1 MNGGAVARQRPACVR
16 IRDVHSLC
24 RACGKYVTVAYIA
37 RGQREAY
44 CEPCCPI
51 CGARARREG
60 NNAAWPVTG
69 VIHHVRQIADRPKHP
84 RTRPSGGGYS
94 IASLRLVRKY

>member
-1 MNGGAVARQRPACVR
+1 MCPASREDGRRRSLNGEAAAQQRPACVR
-16 IRDVHSLC
+16 IRDVHCLC

-44 CEPCCPI
+44 CEHCCPI

-60 NNAAWPVTG
+60 NNAA
-69 VIHHVRQIADRPKHP
+69 
-84 RTRPSGGGYS
+84 
-94 IASLRLVRKY
+94 